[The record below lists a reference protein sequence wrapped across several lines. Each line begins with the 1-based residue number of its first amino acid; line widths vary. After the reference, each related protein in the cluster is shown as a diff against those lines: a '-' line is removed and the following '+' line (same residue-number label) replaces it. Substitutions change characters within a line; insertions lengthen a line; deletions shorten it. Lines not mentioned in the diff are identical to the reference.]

1 VVGSSARFQ
10 PQLAVKPILE
20 SADGRPGAKPLAA
33 MLVPDAPQALA
44 ELTAA
49 GVPCFRSPEPC
60 ADAIAAVLQRRQP
73 GPAAAPQPQRPAPA
87 AFVSEAQAY
96 ELLDR
101 LEIAHAPAVTMPLAQ
116 RPGALPFE
124 FPVVAKVC
132 SAQIPHKTEVGG
144 VVLGIADAQQL
155 EQAFA
160 TLRRN
165 LVERAPGVACDQ
177 VLVQPMRSGLMEALI
192 GYRVDAEAG
201 PVVMLAAGG
210 IWAEVAQD
218 RALRLAPVSLETAR
232 EMVAEVR
239 AFRSLSGLRGRPR
252 GDLEALAQAVASLSQ
267 LAVRPQLRVAEA
279 EVNPLLVLPEGQGV
293 LAVDALVLQS

>member
-1 VVGSSARFQ
+1 
-10 PQLAVKPILE
+10 
-20 SADGRPGAKPLAA
+20 
-33 MLVPDAPQALA
+33 
-44 ELTAA
+44 
-49 GVPCFRSPEPC
+49 
-60 ADAIAAVLQRRQP
+60 
-73 GPAAAPQPQRPAPA
+73 
-87 AFVSEAQAY
+87 
-96 ELLDR
+96 
-101 LEIAHAPAVTMPLAQ
+101 
-116 RPGALPFE
+116 
-124 FPVVAKVC
+124 
-132 SAQIPHKTEVGG
+132 